1 MNWLAAICVKRPVFA
16 SVLVLVMLVFGVV
29 GYLSLGVDLFP
40 KVDFPTIT
48 VTTRLTGS
56 APEEIETE
64 HH

>member
-16 SVLVLVMLVFGVV
+16 SVLVLVMLVFGIV

-48 VTTRLTGS
+48 VTTR
-56 APEEIETE
+56 
-64 HH
+64 